1 MDMTTPAVLFPAVS
15 LLLLAYTNRFLVLAT
30 LIRSLHDKHQSKPDA
45 TLLAQIRNLRHR
57 VILIRNM
64 QAAGVASLLTC
75 VVCML
80 FVFLGQLLAAKVF
93 FGLSLL
99 LMTISLSISLREILI
114 SVTALTLQLRQ
125 LEFEEP
131 RNKTGD
137 SP

>member
-1 MDMTTPAVLFPAVS
+1 MDMTTPAVLFPAIS

-99 LMTISLSISLREILI
+99 LMTASLSISLREILI

-131 RNKTGD
+131 RNETGD